1 MYILYFFFFFF
12 VSGDHRDLPLM
23 THSFPTRRSSDLLD
37 AVNLLV
43 VERRGEIDPVV
54 GDDARV
60 HRPHTGEDGGMTDA
74 GDGRGMALIARGKDR
89 AVEQARETAGEA
101 VPIFGEQIGR
111 ELIDRDDEE
120 KFRRGCYRRGGGGCR
135 WRAILRAAGRSSG
148 AKNERSQ
155 RDERFIPWDHLG

>member
-1 MYILYFFFFFF
+1 MIGADGIF
-12 VSGDHRDLPLM
+12 VVRAAGDA
-23 THSFPTRRSSDLLD
+23 FVLD

-74 GDGRGMALIARGKDR
+74 GDGRGMALIARGNDR

-101 VPIFGEQIGR
+101 
-111 ELIDRDDEE
+111 
-120 KFRRGCYRRGGGGCR
+120 
-135 WRAILRAAGRSSG
+135 RSEAHTSEIQPLMR
-148 AKNERSQ
+148 N
-155 RDERFIPWDHLG
+155 